1 MKLHLYPLLAV
12 LLAATGCAS
21 ASNQMRFAVQR
32 WARSVHARNLYPA
45 VDMRLEPIGPRETL
59 AIRAT
64 FPDADHGTLDFGDG
78 LILNV
83 LSPENEGRWAQVALE
98 DADQDGV
105 RDVRFS
111 AVLLP
116 ERQPVTAFFL
126 RRKGAWEKYLVPVDF
141 NLPVDP
147 ASNQ

>member
-1 MKLHLYPLLAV
+1 MKLTAYPLFAA
-12 LLAATGCAS
+12 LLFATGCITS
-21 ASNQMRFAVQR
+21 SNQPRFAVQR
-32 WARSVHARNLYPA
+32 WARDVHARGVYPA

-59 AIRAT
+59 AVRAT

-83 LSPENEGRWAQVALE
+83 LSPENEGRWAQVVLE

-116 ERQPVTAFFL
+116 GRQPVTAFFL
-126 RRKGAWEKYLVPVDF
+126 RRPGAWERYLMPVDF
-141 NLPVDP
+141 ALPVDP